1 MSEIM
6 KYDVVVVGAGI
17 AGPIVARN
25 VAKEGYSVLLI
36 DKKPAIG
43 APKQCAEGINISVF
57 EKHDIPYDKRFINRE
72 IYGARLY
79 SPSGYTLEMRYN
91 KVSGVILERKVF
103 DKMLAFYAAR
113 AGADVLPRTEATDAK
128 KEGEPIEIRADILVA
143 ADGVESTI
151 GRKAGINTYAPP
163 HEFDSAYEYEMLIEG
178 FDPDLIH
185 LWFGNIHLW
194 FGNNVAPRGYVWVF
208 PKDEDRANV
217 GIGINSDNP
226 MTAKYYLD
234 KWLKE
239 NNIPFKK
246 ILEVNVGHY
255 LDKWLKENNIPFKK
269 ILEVNV
275 GIIPVGGFLKEL
287 VKDNILVVGVVGDAA
302 RQVNP
307 MHGGGM
313 AEAMEAGTIASKWI
327 VEALKEESFG
337 LLKNYTTEWWEKDGK
352 RLERVLRVRKVVEH
366 LTDEDLDVFIQTLS
380 GIDAEKIA
388 GGRYSEVIKALLNLK
403 SFSNFF

>member
-1 MSEIM
+1 MR
-6 KYDVVVVGAGI
+6 YDVVVVGAGI

-43 APKQCAEGINISVF
+43 APKQCAEGININVF
-57 EKHDIPYDKRFINRE
+57 EKYDIPYDKRFINRE
-72 IYGARLY
+72 IYGAKLY
-79 SPSGYTLEMRYN
+79 SPSGYELEIRYD

-113 AGADVLPRTEATDAK
+113 AGADVLARTEALDVIRENGVIKGIKAK
-128 KEGEPIEIRADILVA
+128 HEGELLEIYADVIVA

-151 GRKAGINTYAPP
+151 ARKAGINTYAPP

-178 FDPDLIH
+178 FDPDMIH
-185 LWFGNIHLW
+185 LWFGNEI
-194 FGNNVAPRGYVWVF
+194 APRGYVWVF

-226 MTAKYYLD
+226 RTAKYYLD
-234 KWLKE
+234 KWLEE
-239 NNIPFKK
+239 NNIPAKK
-246 ILEVNVGHY
+246 LLEINVG
-255 LDKWLKENNIPFKK
+255 
-269 ILEVNV
+269 VV
-275 GIIPVGGFLKEL
+275 PVGGFVKEL
-287 VKDNILVVGVVGDAA
+287 AKDNVVVVGDAA

-327 VEALKEESFG
+327 VKALEEENLE
-337 LLKNYTTEWWEKDGK
+337 LLKNYTREWWEKDGR
-352 RLERVLRVRKVVEH
+352 RLERVLKIRKAVEK
-366 LTDEDLDVFIQTLS
+366 LTDEDLDVFIQVLS
-380 GIDAEKIA
+380 GADAEKIA
-388 GGRYSEVIKALLNLK
+388 GGDYVEVIKALLKHPKVLMSKRRIALLK
-403 SFSNFF
+403 ELL

>member
-72 IYGARLY
+72 IYGACLY

-113 AGADVLPRTEATDAK
+113 AGADVLPRTEATDVIREEGKIIGIKAK

-151 GRKAGINTYAPP
+151 ARKAGINTYAPP

-178 FDPDLIH
+178 FDPDL
-185 LWFGNIHLW
+185 IHLW

-226 MTAKYYLD
+226 MTAK
-234 KWLKE
+234 
-239 NNIPFKK
+239 
-246 ILEVNVGHY
+246 HY

-287 VKDNILVVGVVGDAA
+287 VKDNVLVVGDAA

-388 GGRYSEVIKALLNLK
+388 GGRYSEVIKALLKHPKVLMSPRRIALLK
-403 SFSNFF
+403 ELL

>member
-1 MSEIM
+1 M

-36 DKKPAIG
+36 DKKSAIG
-43 APKQCAEGINISVF
+43 APKQCAEGITITVF
-57 EKHDIPYDKRFINRE
+57 EKYDIPYDKRFINRE
-72 IYGARLY
+72 IYGAKLY
-79 SPSGYTLEMRYN
+79 SPSGYELELRHN
-91 KVSGVILERKVF
+91 DVSGVILERKVF

-113 AGADVLPRTEATDAK
+113 AGADVLVRTEAVDVIRENGAIKGIRAK
-128 KEGEPIEIRADILVA
+128 HEGEPIEIYADVIVA

-151 GRKAGINTYAPP
+151 ARKAGINTYAPP

-178 FDPDLIH
+178 FDPDMIH
-185 LWFGNIHLW
+185 LWFGNEI
-194 FGNNVAPRGYVWVF
+194 APRGYVWVF

-226 MTAKYYLD
+226 KTAKYYLD

-239 NNIPFKK
+239 NNIPAKK
-246 ILEVNVGHY
+246 LLEINVG
-255 LDKWLKENNIPFKK
+255 
-269 ILEVNV
+269 VV
-275 GIIPVGGFLKEL
+275 PVGGIVKEL
-287 VKDNILVVGVVGDAA
+287 AKDNVVVVGDAA

-327 VEALKEESFG
+327 VKALEEENLE
-337 LLKNYTTEWWEKDGK
+337 LLKNYTKEWWEKDGK
-352 RLERVLRVRKVVEH
+352 RLERVLKVRKVVEK
-366 LTDEDLDVFIQTLS
+366 LTDEDLDVFIQVLS
-380 GIDAEKIA
+380 GADAEKIA
-388 GGRYSEVIKALLNLK
+388 GGDYLEVIKALLKHPKVLMSPRRIALLK
-403 SFSNFF
+403 ELL

>member
-1 MSEIM
+1 M

-25 VAKEGYSVLLI
+25 VAREGYSVLLI

-43 APKQCAEGINISVF
+43 TPKQCAEGININVF
-57 EKHDIPYDKRFINRE
+57 KKYDIPYDKRFINRE
-72 IYGARLY
+72 IYGAKLY
-79 SPSGYTLEMRYN
+79 SPSGYELEMRY
-91 KVSGVILERKVF
+91 KDVSGVILERKVF

-113 AGADVLPRTEATDAK
+113 AGADVLTRTEALDVIRENGVIKGIKAK
-128 KEGEPIEIRADILVA
+128 HEGKPIEIYADVIVA

-151 GRKAGINTYAPP
+151 ARKAGINTYAPP

-185 LWFGNIHLW
+185 LWFGNEI
-194 FGNNVAPRGYVWVF
+194 APRGYVWVF

-226 MTAKYYLD
+226 KTAKYYLD

-239 NNIPFKK
+239 KGIPAKK
-246 ILEVNVGHY
+246 LLE
-255 LDKWLKENNIPFKK
+255 I
-269 ILEVNV
+269 NV
-275 GIIPVGGFLKEL
+275 GIVPVGGLVKEL
-287 VKDNILVVGVVGDAA
+287 TKDNVVVVGDAA

-313 AEAMEAGTIASKWI
+313 AEAMKAGTIASKWI
-327 VEALKEESFG
+327 IKALEEENFE
-337 LLKNYTTEWWEKDGK
+337 LLKNYTREWWEKDGK
-352 RLERVLRVRKVVEH
+352 RLERVLKVRKVVEK
-366 LTDEDLDVFIQTLS
+366 LTDEDLDVFIQVLS
-380 GIDAEKIA
+380 GADTEKIA
-388 GGRYSEVIKALLNLK
+388 GGDYAEVIKALLKNPKVLMSKRRIALLK
-403 SFSNFF
+403 ELL

>member
-25 VAKEGYSVLLI
+25 VAKEGHSVLLI

-43 APKQCAEGINISVF
+43 APKQCAEGINIGVF
-57 EKHDIPYDKRFINRE
+57 EKHNIPYDKRFINRE

-79 SPSGYTLEMRYN
+79 SPSGYTLEMRYSR
-91 KVSGVILERKVF
+91 VSGVILERKVF

-113 AGADVLPRTEATDAK
+113 AGADVLPRTEATDVIREDGKIIGIKAK

-151 GRKAGINTYAPP
+151 ARKAGINTYAPP

-185 LWFGNIHLW
+185 LWFGN
-194 FGNNVAPRGYVWVF
+194 NVAPRGYVWVF

-217 GIGINSDNP
+217 GVGINSDNP

-246 ILEVNVGHY
+246 ILEVNVG
-255 LDKWLKENNIPFKK
+255 
-269 ILEVNV
+269 V
-275 GIIPVGGFLKEL
+275 IPVGGFLKEL
-287 VKDNILVVGVVGDAA
+287 VKNNVLVVGDAA

-313 AEAMEAGTIASKWI
+313 PEAMEAGAIASKWI
-327 VEALKEESFG
+327 VEALKEENFE

-352 RLERVLRVRKVVEH
+352 RLERVLRVGKVVEH

-388 GGRYSEVIKALLNLK
+388 GGRYSEVIKTLLKHPKVLMSPRRIALLKELL
-403 SFSNFF
+403 